1 MHILV
6 TGGAG
11 FIGSQVVE
19 EMVRAGHQVRVI
31 DALIAGVHPESRAP
45 SFAGDVEFIHAD
57 IRDERS
63 LNRALT
69 GIDLVCHQAAMVGRG
84 KEILDA
90 PNYMGCND
98 LGTAVLVA
106 AMTKAG
112 LGRLILGSSVVIYG
126 DSRYDCPAHGQVRP
140 GSRLAADLRRGRF
153 EPRCPRCGADVVA
166 SAVTEDDPVDPPRN
180 IYAVSKLAQEL
191 IVGAWVRETNASA
204 VALRYHNVYGPAMP
218 YQSPYSGVAS
228 AFRTWVARGE
238 APRVFE
244 DGKPLRDF
252 VHVRDVARANVAALD
267 RAEAGFRAFNVASG
281 EPRSIAELAAALARA
296 GGGPAPLIT
305 GEFRVGDVRHIFA
318 SPARLMSELRWRPEV
333 GFEAGVRE
341 FAAAPMRGDPGAQR
355 VRAGTRN
362 T

>member
-1 MHILV
+1 
-6 TGGAG
+6 
-11 FIGSQVVE
+11 
-19 EMVRAGHQVRVI
+19 
-31 DALIAGVHPESRAP
+31 
-45 SFAGDVEFIHAD
+45 
-57 IRDERS
+57 
-63 LNRALT
+63 
-69 GIDLVCHQAAMVGRG
+69 
-84 KEILDA
+84 
-90 PNYMGCND
+90 
-98 LGTAVLVA
+98 
-106 AMTKAG
+106 
-112 LGRLILGSSVVIYG
+112 
-126 DSRYDCPAHGQVRP
+126 
-140 GSRLAADLRRGRF
+140 
-153 EPRCPRCGADVVA
+153 
-166 SAVTEDDPVDPPRN
+166 
-180 IYAVSKLAQEL
+180 
-191 IVGAWVRETNASA
+191 
-204 VALRYHNVYGPAMP
+204 MP